1 MREVTLFW
9 KRTRLAKLDIGGI
22 VDIFTQLEFVSY
34 VKRVPK
40 DIRIILK
47 ANFSEGHSPKDMKE
61 LHFLELLEVIL
72 EPKDSSDSYILLARI
87 NHSVSNLNARTNGT
101 SAVPGSRLDG
111 EGLTYIIQ
119 GPPLKLRLVSTL
131 ARLIS
136 QPDRISARSLDF
148 NSTLDRSVLNTKQLK
163 LAKYAYDRGYFDVP
177 KRVRI
182 SDLATEIGLARATI
196 SEHLAKIESILMDD
210 MFSSFDEIYTDPKVV
225 KSLIETVVLESES
238 EELDITDS
246 MLYILNNIKKSIKNQ
261 LGNLTEDLYEGITGE
276 EMIELAVKEHQ
287 ENLSYIDDV
296 IEEKLKSSSK

>member
-1 MREVTLFW
+1 M
-9 KRTRLAKLDIGGI
+9 
-22 VDIFTQLEFVSY
+22 
-34 VKRVPK
+34 
-40 DIRIILK
+40 
-47 ANFSEGHSPKDMKE
+47 
-61 LHFLELLEVIL
+61 
-72 EPKDSSDSYILLARI
+72 
-87 NHSVSNLNARTNGT
+87 NARTNGT
-101 SAVPGSRLDG
+101 SAAPGCRLDG

-136 QPDRISARSLDF
+136 RPDRISARSLDF

-210 MFSSFDEIYTDPKVV
+210 MFSSFDELYTDPKVV

-238 EELDITDS
+238 DELDITDN
-246 MLYILNNIKKSIKNQ
+246 MLYILNNIKKSIKTQ
-261 LGNLTEDLYEGITGE
+261 LGDLSEDLYEGITGE

>member
-9 KRTRLAKLDIGGI
+9 KRTRLANLDIGGI
-22 VDIFTQLEFVSY
+22 VDVFTQLEFISY

-47 ANFSEGHSPKDMKE
+47 ANFCEGRSPQDIDG

-72 EPKDSSDSYILLARI
+72 EPKDNSDSYIILVKL

-101 SAVPGSRLDG
+101 SAVPGCRLDG

-163 LAKYAYDRGYFDVP
+163 LAKFAYDRGYFDIP
-177 KRVRI
+177 KRTRI
-182 SDLATEIGLARATI
+182 SDLAVEIGLARATI
-196 SEHLAKIESILMDD
+196 SEHLARIESILMDD
-210 MFSSFDEIYTDPKVV
+210 MFSSFDELYTDPKVV
-225 KSLIETVVLESES
+225 KNLMETVVLESEN
-238 EELDITDS
+238 EELDITDN
-246 MLYILNNIKKSIKNQ
+246 MIHILNNIKQSIQTQ
-261 LGNLTEDLYEGITGE
+261 LSNLTEDLYEGITGE

-296 IEEKLKSSSK
+296 IEEKLKASSK

>member
-9 KRTRLAKLDIGGI
+9 KRTRLANLDLGGL
-22 VDIFTQLEFVSY
+22 VDIFNQLEFISY

-47 ANFSEGHSPKDMKE
+47 ANFCEGRSPKDIE
-61 LHFLELLEVIL
+61 DLHFLELLEVIL
-72 EPKDSSDSYILLARI
+72 EPKDNSDSYILLVKL

-101 SAVPGSRLDG
+101 SAVPGCRLDG

-163 LAKYAYDRGYFDVP
+163 LAKFAYDRGYFDIP
-177 KRVRI
+177 KRTRI

-196 SEHLAKIESILMDD
+196 SEHLARIESILMDD

-225 KSLIETVVLESES
+225 KNLIETVVLESES
-238 EELDITDS
+238 EELDITDN
-246 MLYILNNIKKSIKNQ
+246 MVQLLNNIKKSIKTQ
-261 LGNLTEDLYEGITGE
+261 LGNLNEDLYEGITGE

-287 ENLSYIDDV
+287 ENLSYIDDA
-296 IEEKLKSSSK
+296 IDEKLTSSSN

>member
-9 KRTRLAKLDIGGI
+9 KRTRLANLDLGGL
-22 VDIFTQLEFVSY
+22 VDIFNQLEFISY

-47 ANFSEGHSPKDMKE
+47 ANFCEGRSPKDIE
-61 LHFLELLEVIL
+61 DLHFLELLEVIL
-72 EPKDSSDSYILLARI
+72 EPKDNSDSYILLVKL

-101 SAVPGSRLDG
+101 SAVPGCRLDG

-163 LAKYAYDRGYFDVP
+163 LAKFAYDRGYFDIP
-177 KRVRI
+177 KRTRI

-196 SEHLAKIESILMDD
+196 SEHLARIESILMDD

-225 KSLIETVVLESES
+225 KNLIETVVLESES
-238 EELDITDS
+238 EELDITDN
-246 MLYILNNIKKSIKNQ
+246 MVQLLNNIKKSIKTQ
-261 LGNLTEDLYEGITGE
+261 LGNLNEDLYEGITGE

-296 IEEKLKSSSK
+296 IEEKLTSSSN

>member
-9 KRTRLAKLDIGGI
+9 KRTRLANLDLGGI
-22 VDIFTQLEFVSY
+22 VDIFNQLEFISY

-47 ANFSEGHSPKDMKE
+47 ANFCEGRSPKDIE
-61 LHFLELLEVIL
+61 DLHFLELLEVIL
-72 EPKDSSDSYILLARI
+72 EPKDNSDSYILLVKL

-101 SAVPGSRLDG
+101 SAVPGCRLDG

-163 LAKYAYDRGYFDVP
+163 LAKFAYDRGYFDIP
-177 KRVRI
+177 KRTRI

-196 SEHLAKIESILMDD
+196 SEHLARIESILMDD

-225 KSLIETVVLESES
+225 KNLIETVVLESES
-238 EELDITDS
+238 EELDITDN
-246 MLYILNNIKKSIKNQ
+246 MVQLLNNIKKSIKTQ
-261 LGNLTEDLYEGITGE
+261 LGNLNEDLYEGITGE

-296 IEEKLKSSSK
+296 IEEKLTSSSN

>member
-9 KRTRLAKLDIGGI
+9 KRTRLANLDLGGL
-22 VDIFTQLEFVSY
+22 VDIFNQLEFISY

-47 ANFSEGHSPKDMKE
+47 ANFCEGRSPKDIE
-61 LHFLELLEVIL
+61 DLHFLELLEVIL
-72 EPKDSSDSYILLARI
+72 EPKDNSDSYILLVKL

-101 SAVPGSRLDG
+101 SAVPGCRLDG

-163 LAKYAYDRGYFDVP
+163 LAKFAYDRGYFDIP
-177 KRVRI
+177 KRTRI

-196 SEHLAKIESILMDD
+196 SEHLARIESILMDD

-225 KSLIETVVLESES
+225 KNLIETVVLESES
-238 EELDITDS
+238 EELDITDN
-246 MLYILNNIKKSIKNQ
+246 MVQLLNNIKKSIKSQ
-261 LGNLTEDLYEGITGE
+261 LGNLNEDLYEGITGE

-296 IEEKLKSSSK
+296 IEEKLTSSSN

>member
-9 KRTRLAKLDIGGI
+9 KRTRLANLDLGGI
-22 VDIFTQLEFVSY
+22 VDIFNQLEFISY

-47 ANFSEGHSPKDMKE
+47 ANFCEGRSPKDIE
-61 LHFLELLEVIL
+61 DLHFLELLEVIL
-72 EPKDSSDSYILLARI
+72 EPKDNSDSYILLVKL

-101 SAVPGSRLDG
+101 SAVPGCRLDG

-163 LAKYAYDRGYFDVP
+163 LAKFAYDRGYFDIP
-177 KRVRI
+177 KRTRI

-196 SEHLAKIESILMDD
+196 SEHLARIESILMDD

-225 KSLIETVVLESES
+225 KNLIETVVLESES
-238 EELDITDS
+238 EELDITDN
-246 MLYILNNIKKSIKNQ
+246 MVQLLNNIKKSIKTQ
-261 LGNLTEDLYEGITGE
+261 LGNLNDDLYEGITGE

-296 IEEKLKSSSK
+296 IEEKLTSSSN